1 MAMSKRDE
9 SNKEKTT
16 SSYNLPSTQ
25 PIPPSA
31 TTINTSQL
39 ASTTTTIANTYQPS
53 NQFPNNEGP
62 RATSHLPLSDPR
74 STNQGL
80 KNDAQAVA
88 DLLALF
94 DASTNSPP
102 SFEETPRPHSFKR
115 PPTPP
120 SPPDAAHKKRRLTP
134 PATTTKKLP
143 RTPTGEQSIQFVQYS
158 PKPPQPKRKP
168 DVILDEPTHST
179 PSPGIIV
186 SQSTRPSAS
195 HTAITTSFQP
205 PHMRAA
211 SYTQISTIAPGPF
224 SPTAAPQLYV
234 PHIPPPMSL
243 PPVPAPTNI
252 VPQSPM
258 IMSPWPAVTPTSYQ
272 IPPTLPPQQYFT
284 GPPLSLEQLMHQRLQ
299 HINYPS
305 GIEYRLIKNCL
316 PDQPLNFFKTNVPSQ
331 APVPRAEPPEQLR
344 PFKEPTSEVS
354 AEIIQSLP
362 HLPQLI
368 QTLEVPFEAQ
378 RSTAT
383 QAETTRGPPK
393 KLPLH
398 LVQ

>member
-1 MAMSKRDE
+1 MHKPLQIFSHFSM
-9 SNKEKTT
+9 
-16 SSYNLPSTQ
+16 PV
-25 PIPPSA
+25 PIA
-31 TTINTSQL
+31 L
-39 ASTTTTIANTYQPS
+39 
-53 NQFPNNEGP
+53 
-62 RATSHLPLSDPR
+62 HPLR
-74 STNQGL
+74 
-80 KNDAQAVA
+80 
-88 DLLALF
+88 
-94 DASTNSPP
+94 
-102 SFEETPRPHSFKR
+102 RPHARIASSALHLHLLL
-115 PPTPP
+115 PMQ
-120 SPPDAAHKKRRLTP
+120 LT
-134 PATTTKKLP
+134 
-143 RTPTGEQSIQFVQYS
+143 RSEDSR
-158 PKPPQPKRKP
+158 PQPPRLRNYRALLP
-168 DVILDEPTHST
+168 ASNRSSLCNIHQSLHNQRENQMILDEPTHST

-243 PPVPAPTNI
+243 PPVPAPANI

-383 QAETTRGPPK
+383 QAETTRGPRRSY
-393 KLPLH
+393 H
-398 LVQ
+398 FISCNSG